1 MLLGA
6 HPRPRRITM
15 IAASLQL
22 LHALYAIAAKYG
34 KSYCYPSQTKI
45 LELLK
50 IRYDISISRRTLN
63 RWLAFLEG
71 EGYIF
76 RTRRHTRGTDGGV
89 SFKSTLYRFGKKAL
103 RLLKKIAYPLRKL
116 LNSPV
121 CHSWHNNGPSKRQ
134 VNKNVPQ
141 ATPTGETPEVAN
153 RRFREIMDYYLGRR
167 RKK

>member
-1 MLLGA
+1 MVVS
-6 HPRPRRITM
+6 
-15 IAASLQL
+15 SLQL

-34 KSYCYPSQTKI
+34 KSYCFPSQEKI

-50 IRYDISISRRTLN
+50 VHYDISISRRTLN

-76 RTRRHTRGTDGGV
+76 RTRRHSRGKDGQIH
-89 SFKSTLYRFGKKAL
+89 FQSTLYHFGKKAL

-121 CHSWHNNGPSKRQ
+121 CQKWHNNSPSKRQ
-134 VNKNVPQ
+134 VNRRVPP

-153 RRFREIMDYYLGRR
+153 QRFKEIMDYYLGRR
-167 RKK
+167 KEK

>member
-1 MLLGA
+1 MA
-6 HPRPRRITM
+6 TT
-15 IAASLQL
+15 SLQL

-34 KSYCYPSQTKI
+34 KSYCYPSQEKI

-50 IRYDISISRRTLN
+50 EHYDISISRRTLN

-76 RTRRHTRGTDGGV
+76 RTRRHSRGKDGQIH
-89 SFKSTLYRFGKKAL
+89 FQSTLYRFGKKAL

-121 CHSWHNNGPSKRQ
+121 CQKWHNNGPSKRQ
-134 VNKNVPQ
+134 VNRRVPP
-141 ATPTGETPEVAN
+141 ATPPGETPEVAN
-153 RRFREIMDYYLGRR
+153 QRFKEIMDYYLGRR
-167 RKK
+167 TEK

>member
-1 MLLGA
+1 MV
-6 HPRPRRITM
+6 
-15 IAASLQL
+15 AASLQL

-34 KSYCYPSQTKI
+34 KSYCYPSQDKI

-50 IRYDISISRRTLN
+50 THYDISISRRTLN
-63 RWLAFLEG
+63 RWLSYLE
-71 EGYIF
+71 EDGYIF

-121 CHSWHNNGPSKRQ
+121 CHSWHNNSPSKKQ
-134 VNKNVPQ
+134 VNRKAPQ

-153 RRFREIMDYYLGRR
+153 RRFKEIMDYYLGRR
-167 RKK
+167 GEK

>member
-1 MLLGA
+1 
-6 HPRPRRITM
+6 M

-34 KSYCYPSQTKI
+34 KSYCFPSQEKI
-45 LELLK
+45 LELLEDH
-50 IRYDISISRRTLN
+50 YDIAISRRTLN

-76 RTRRHTRGTDGGV
+76 RTRRHSRGKDGQIH
-89 SFKSTLYRFGKKAL
+89 FQSTLYRFGKKAL

-116 LNSPV
+116 LNSAV
-121 CHSWHNNGPSKRQ
+121 CHKWHNNSPSKRQ
-134 VNKNVPQ
+134 VNKKAPP

-153 RRFREIMDYYLGRR
+153 QRFKEIMDYYLGRR
-167 RKK
+167 KEK

>member
-1 MLLGA
+1 MV
-6 HPRPRRITM
+6 TS
-15 IAASLQL
+15 SLQL

-34 KSYCYPSQTKI
+34 KSYCFPSQEKI

-50 IRYDISISRRTLN
+50 VHYDISISRRTLN

-76 RTRRHTRGTDGGV
+76 RTRRHSRGKDGQIH
-89 SFKSTLYRFGKKAL
+89 FQSTLYRFGKKAL

-121 CHSWHNNGPSKRQ
+121 CQKWHNNSHSKRQ
-134 VNKNVPQ
+134 VNRRVPP

-153 RRFREIMDYYLGRR
+153 QRFKEIMDYYLGRR
-167 RKK
+167 KEK

>member
-1 MLLGA
+1 
-6 HPRPRRITM
+6 M

-34 KSYCYPSQTKI
+34 KSYCYPSQEKI

-50 IRYDISISRRTLN
+50 THYDISISRRTLN

-76 RTRRHTRGTDGGV
+76 RTRRHSRSKDGLIH
-89 SFKSTLYRFGKKAL
+89 FQSTLYRFGKKAL

-121 CHSWHNNGPSKRQ
+121 CHSWHNNCPSKRQ
-134 VNKNVPQ
+134 VNKKAPQ

-153 RRFREIMDYYLGRR
+153 RRFKEIMDYYLGKRGE
-167 RKK
+167 K

>member
-1 MLLGA
+1 
-6 HPRPRRITM
+6 M

-34 KSYCYPSQTKI
+34 KSYCFPSQEKI

-50 IRYDISISRRTLN
+50 NHYDISISRRTLN

-71 EGYIF
+71 EGYLF
-76 RTRRHTRGTDGGV
+76 RTRRHSRGKDGQIH
-89 SFKSTLYRFGKKAL
+89 FQSTLYHFGKKAL
-103 RLLKKIAYPLRKL
+103 RLLKKIAHPLRKL

-121 CHSWHNNGPSKRQ
+121 CHKWHNNYPSKKQ
-134 VNKNVPQ
+134 VNRRAPQ

-153 RRFREIMDYYLGRR
+153 QRFKEIMDYYLGRR
-167 RKK
+167 AEK

>member
-1 MLLGA
+1 
-6 HPRPRRITM
+6 M

-34 KSYCYPSQTKI
+34 KSYCYPSQDKI

-50 IRYDISISRRTLN
+50 NHYDISISRRTLN

-76 RTRRHTRGTDGGV
+76 RTRRHTRGTDGEI

-103 RLLKKIAYPLRKL
+103 RLLKKIAYPALVARNGYKHASGL
-116 LNSPV
+116 VISPF
-121 CHSWHNNGPSKRQ
+121 HEHESMQ
-134 VNKNVPQ
+134 
-141 ATPTGETPEVAN
+141 
-153 RRFREIMDYYLGRR
+153 
-167 RKK
+167 

>member
-1 MLLGA
+1 MA
-6 HPRPRRITM
+6 TT
-15 IAASLQL
+15 SLQL

-34 KSYCYPSQTKI
+34 KSYCYPSQEKI

-50 IRYDISISRRTLN
+50 NHYDISISRRTLN

-76 RTRRHTRGTDGGV
+76 RTRRHSQGKDGQIH
-89 SFKSTLYRFGKKAL
+89 FQSTLYRFGKKAL

-121 CHSWHNNGPSKRQ
+121 CHKWHNNYPSNRQ
-134 VNKNVPQ
+134 VNRAAPGCIIKQ
-141 ATPTGETPEVAN
+141 GRQETPEEAN
-153 RRFREIMDYYLGRR
+153 RRFKEIMDYYLGRR
-167 RKK
+167 KEK

>member
-1 MLLGA
+1 MVSS
-6 HPRPRRITM
+6 
-15 IAASLQL
+15 SLQL

-34 KSYCYPSQTKI
+34 KSYCYPSQEKI

-50 IRYDISISRRTLN
+50 VHYDISISRRTLN

-71 EGYIF
+71 EGYLF
-76 RTRRHTRGTDGGV
+76 RTRRHSRGKDGQIH
-89 SFKSTLYRFGKKAL
+89 FHSTLYRFGKKAL

-121 CHSWHNNGPSKRQ
+121 CQKWHNNSPSKRQ
-134 VNKNVPQ
+134 VNRKAPP

-153 RRFREIMDYYLGRR
+153 RRFKEIMDYYLGRR
-167 RKK
+167 KEK

>member
-1 MLLGA
+1 M
-6 HPRPRRITM
+6 IT
-15 IAASLQL
+15 ASLQL

-34 KSYCYPSQTKI
+34 KSYCYPSQEKI

-50 IRYDISISRRTLN
+50 VHYDISISRRTLN

-76 RTRRHTRGTDGGV
+76 RTRRHSQGKDGQIH
-89 SFKSTLYRFGKKAL
+89 FQSTLYRFGKKAL

-121 CHSWHNNGPSKRQ
+121 CQKWHNNCPSNRQ
-134 VNKNVPQ
+134 VNRRVPP
-141 ATPTGETPEVAN
+141 AAPTGETPEVAN
-153 RRFREIMDYYLGRR
+153 QRFKEIMDYYLGRR
-167 RKK
+167 KEK

>member
-1 MLLGA
+1 MVN
-6 HPRPRRITM
+6 
-15 IAASLQL
+15 ASLQL

-34 KSYCYPSQTKI
+34 KSYCYPSQDKI

-50 IRYDISISRRTLN
+50 THYDISISRRTLN

-76 RTRRHTRGTDGGV
+76 RTRRHTQGIDGGV

-121 CHSWHNNGPSKRQ
+121 CHSWHNNCPSKKQ
-134 VNKNVPQ
+134 VKKKVPQ

-153 RRFREIMDYYLGRR
+153 RRFKEIMDYYLGRR
-167 RKK
+167 REK

>member
-1 MLLGA
+1 MVMSSLL
-6 HPRPRRITM
+6 
-15 IAASLQL
+15 L

-34 KSYCYPSQTKI
+34 KSYCYPSQEKI

-50 IRYDISISRRTLN
+50 THYDISISRRTLN

-76 RTRRHTRGTDGGV
+76 RTRRHTQGTDGGV

-121 CHSWHNNGPSKRQ
+121 CHDWHNNCPSKKQ
-134 VNKNVPQ
+134 VNKMTPQ

-153 RRFREIMDYYLGRR
+153 RRFKEIMDYYLGRR
-167 RKK
+167 REK

>member
-1 MLLGA
+1 MVSS
-6 HPRPRRITM
+6 
-15 IAASLQL
+15 SLQL

-34 KSYCYPSQTKI
+34 KSYCYPSQEKL

-50 IRYDISISRRTLN
+50 THYDIAIS

-76 RTRRHTRGTDGGV
+76 RTRRHSQGTNGGV

-121 CHSWHNNGPSKRQ
+121 CHKWHNNSPSKRQ
-134 VNKNVPQ
+134 VNRRLPQ

-153 RRFREIMDYYLGRR
+153 QRFKEIMDYYLGH
-167 RKK
+167 RKEK

>member
-1 MLLGA
+1 
-6 HPRPRRITM
+6 M

-34 KSYCYPSQTKI
+34 KTYCYPSQEKL

-50 IRYDISISRRTLN
+50 THYDISISRRTLN

-76 RTRRHTRGTDGGV
+76 RTRRHSQGTNGGV

-121 CHSWHNNGPSKRQ
+121 CQKWHNNYPSNRQ
-134 VNKNVPQ
+134 VNGAAPGCIIKQ
-141 ATPTGETPEVAN
+141 GRQETPGEAN
-153 RRFREIMDYYLGRR
+153 RRFKEIMDYYLGRR
-167 RKK
+167 KEK

>member
-1 MLLGA
+1 MVV
-6 HPRPRRITM
+6 
-15 IAASLQL
+15 ASLQL

-34 KSYCYPSQTKI
+34 KSYCFPSQEKI
-45 LELLK
+45 LELLEDH
-50 IRYDISISRRTLN
+50 YDISISRRTLN

-76 RTRRHTRGTDGGV
+76 RTRRHSRGTNGEV

-121 CHSWHNNGPSKRQ
+121 CQKWHNNSPSKRQ
-134 VNKNVPQ
+134 VNRITPQ

-153 RRFREIMDYYLGRR
+153 QRFKEIMDYYLGRR
-167 RKK
+167 KEK

>member
-1 MLLGA
+1 
-6 HPRPRRITM
+6 M

-34 KSYCYPSQTKI
+34 KSYCFPSQEKI

-50 IRYDISISRRTLN
+50 EHYDISISRRTLN

-76 RTRRHTRGTDGGV
+76 RTCRHSRGKDGQIH
-89 SFKSTLYRFGKKAL
+89 FQSTLYRFGKKAL

-121 CHSWHNNGPSKRQ
+121 CHKWHNNSPSKRQ
-134 VNKNVPQ
+134 VNGKVPQ
-141 ATPTGETPEVAN
+141 ATPIGETPEVAN
-153 RRFREIMDYYLGRR
+153 RRFKEIMDYYLGRR
-167 RKK
+167 KEK

>member
-1 MLLGA
+1 
-6 HPRPRRITM
+6 M

-34 KSYCYPSQTKI
+34 KSYCFPSQEKI

-50 IRYDISISRRTLN
+50 IHYDISISRRTLN

-76 RTRRHTRGTDGGV
+76 RTRRHSRGKDGQIH
-89 SFKSTLYRFGKKAL
+89 FQSTLYRFGKKAL

-121 CHSWHNNGPSKRQ
+121 CHKWHNNSPSKSQ
-134 VNKNVPQ
+134 VNRRVPP

-153 RRFREIMDYYLGRR
+153 QRFKEIMDYYLGRR
-167 RKK
+167 AEK

>member
-1 MLLGA
+1 MA
-6 HPRPRRITM
+6 VS
-15 IAASLQL
+15 SLQL

-34 KSYCYPSQTKI
+34 KSYCYPSQKKL

-50 IRYDISISRRTLN
+50 THYDISISRRTLN

-76 RTRRHTRGTDGGV
+76 RTRRHTQGTDGGI

-121 CHSWHNNGPSKRQ
+121 CHSWHNNSPSKRQ
-134 VNKNVPQ
+134 VNRRVPQ

-153 RRFREIMDYYLGRR
+153 RRFKEVMDYYLGRR
-167 RKK
+167 KEK

>member
-1 MLLGA
+1 
-6 HPRPRRITM
+6 M

-34 KSYCYPSQTKI
+34 KSYCYPSQTKL

-50 IRYDISISRRTLN
+50 THYHISISRRTLN

-76 RTRRHTRGTDGGV
+76 RTRRHTRGTDGEI
-89 SFKSTLYRFGKKAL
+89 SFKSTLYRFSKKAL

-116 LNSPV
+116 LNLPV
-121 CHSWHNNGPSKRQ
+121 CHQWHNNNPSKRQ
-134 VNKNVPQ
+134 VNRKVPQ
-141 ATPTGETPEVAN
+141 ATPRGETPEVAN
-153 RRFREIMDYYLGRR
+153 RRFKEIMDYYLGRR
-167 RKK
+167 GEK

>member
-1 MLLGA
+1 MVA
-6 HPRPRRITM
+6 S
-15 IAASLQL
+15 SLQL

-34 KSYCYPSQTKI
+34 KSYCFPSQEKI

-50 IRYDISISRRTLN
+50 EHYDISISRRTLN

-76 RTRRHTRGTDGGV
+76 RTRRHSRGKDGQIH
-89 SFKSTLYRFGKKAL
+89 FQSTLYHFGKKAL

-121 CHSWHNNGPSKRQ
+121 CHKWHNNSPSKRQ
-134 VNKNVPQ
+134 ANRRVPQ

-153 RRFREIMDYYLGRR
+153 QRFKEIMDYYLGRR
-167 RKK
+167 AEK

>member
-1 MLLGA
+1 MVSS
-6 HPRPRRITM
+6 
-15 IAASLQL
+15 SLQL

-34 KSYCYPSQTKI
+34 KSYCFPSQEKI

-50 IRYDISISRRTLN
+50 THYDISISRRTLN

-76 RTRRHTRGTDGGV
+76 RTRRHSRGKDGQIH
-89 SFKSTLYRFGKKAL
+89 FQSTLYRFGKKAL

-121 CHSWHNNGPSKRQ
+121 CHKWHNNSPSKRQ
-134 VNKNVPQ
+134 VNEKVPQ
-141 ATPTGETPEVAN
+141 ATPIGETPEVAN
-153 RRFREIMDYYLGRR
+153 QRFKEIMDYYLT
-167 RKK
+167 

>member
-1 MLLGA
+1 
-6 HPRPRRITM
+6 M

-34 KSYCYPSQTKI
+34 KSYCFPSQEKI

-50 IRYDISISRRTLN
+50 EHYDISISRRTLN

-76 RTRRHTRGTDGGV
+76 RTRRHSRGKDGQIH
-89 SFKSTLYRFGKKAL
+89 FQSTLYRFGKKAL

-121 CHSWHNNGPSKRQ
+121 CHRWHNNSPSKRQ
-134 VNKNVPQ
+134 VNRKVSP

-153 RRFREIMDYYLGRR
+153 QRFKEIMDYYLGRR
-167 RKK
+167 KEK

>member
-1 MLLGA
+1 MV
-6 HPRPRRITM
+6 TS
-15 IAASLQL
+15 SLQL

-34 KSYCYPSQTKI
+34 KSYCFPSQEKI

-50 IRYDISISRRTLN
+50 VHYDISISRRTLN

-76 RTRRHTRGTDGGV
+76 RTCRHSRGKDGQIH
-89 SFKSTLYRFGKKAL
+89 FQSTLYRFGKKAL

-121 CHSWHNNGPSKRQ
+121 CHRWHNNSPSQRQ
-134 VNKNVPQ
+134 VNRAAPGCIIKQ
-141 ATPTGETPEVAN
+141 GRQETPEEAN
-153 RRFREIMDYYLGRR
+153 RRFKEITDYYLGRR
-167 RKK
+167 KEK

>member
-1 MLLGA
+1 MVA
-6 HPRPRRITM
+6 S
-15 IAASLQL
+15 SLQL

-34 KSYCYPSQTKI
+34 KSYCYPSQEKL

-50 IRYDISISRRTLN
+50 THYDISISRRTLN

-76 RTRRHTRGTDGGV
+76 RTRRHSRSKDGLIH
-89 SFKSTLYRFGKKAL
+89 FQSTLYRFGKKAL

-121 CHSWHNNGPSKRQ
+121 CHSWHNNCPSKRQ
-134 VNKNVPQ
+134 VNKKAPQ

-153 RRFREIMDYYLGRR
+153 RRFKEIMDYYLGKRGE
-167 RKK
+167 K